1 MVLMNVSAGQQGRC
15 RHRKQTCG
23 HSGGRRGRDEL
34 REQQETHILPYV
46 KQIASGNSLCDAGS
60 PKLVLCDNL
69 EGWDGVG
76 GGKEVQ
82 KGGGICISKADSC

>member
-1 MVLMNVSAGQQGRC
+1 MNVSAGQQGRC

-69 EGWDGVG
+69 EGWDGEG
-76 GGKEVQ
+76 GGRRAQ
-82 KGGGICISKADSC
+82 GAGDIGIPLADSC